1 MPFKGTK
8 MNIFASSM
16 LFGGSIFICI
26 FIFHV
31 LLWRVFSIKREILTL
46 LFLFLLLPLIALAM
60 NIIFGLFSFSENF
73 LIALFYFS
81 ISLAY
86 IQTFP
91 AIKENIPSFKIMLYV
106 HSRSLGGQKNCKISA
121 KQIEDAL
128 TDESLMTTKIQELKG
143 DGLMILDKDGFSL
156 TIAGKYLALIFYRY
170 RALLG
175 LKEGRG

>member
-1 MPFKGTK
+1 

-16 LFGGSIFICI
+16 LFGVSFFLCI
-26 FIFHV
+26 FTLHV
-31 LLWRVFSIKREILTL
+31 ALWRVLSIKREIFAL
-46 LFLFLLLPLIALAM
+46 LILFIIFPLIALAV
-60 NIIFGLFSFSENF
+60 NIILGVFSFFETILVS
-73 LIALFYFS
+73 LFYFS

-106 HSRSLGGQKNCKISA
+106 HSRSLGKQKNTKISA

-156 TIAGKYLALIFYRY
+156 TIPGKYLALIFYRY